1 MWGSRAH
8 LFVAEPTAVGPEH
21 GVTTSMAVTEALAHL
36 SPRERACVVLRHF
49 DDLTV
54 ADIASELSL
63 STGATKRYLSDGAA
77 KLRTLLDLPPDD
89 DEDYEPMTVR
99 PAERSA
105 R

>member
-1 MWGSRAH
+1 
-8 LFVAEPTAVGPEH
+8 
-21 GVTTSMAVTEALAHL
+21 MAVTEALAHL
-36 SPRERACVVLRHF
+36 SPRERACVVLRYF